1 MFLFSLLRLS
11 RCLKKRFLQV
21 VLSLYLEPQNESHGA
36 YLSQLDLQLEAE
48 TPSQTSRHMS

>member
-1 MFLFSLLRLS
+1 MFLFSLLRLC
-11 RCLKKRFLQV
+11 RYLKKHFLQV

-48 TPSQTSRHMS
+48 TL